1 MFKKATLIAGVVAT
15 ALLGAPQAMAGQVI
29 DGWNYSI
36 DAVGDSN
43 DGPVYDIRAI
53 AIKETTDTVYVS
65 ISANL
70 PLSGVYNDRAE
81 DSRIGWGD
89 LFFDFSGEGFSAANE
104 QRQLYAVKFSSGNN
118 ASVEE
123 TGVYGEVSAKSV
135 GPENNG
141 FRTLEEYFE
150 AGLERPNTLGSDFTD
165 KESAYQYYGIE
176 DYGIEDYGI
185 EDYGIEDYGI
195 EDYGSEA
202 EADVTGEKILNEDS
216 VGTPIDNVID
226 QGTRLGDVRLL
237 TEEEARAAGVNFDT
251 MDAAGTA
258 MITLAFDRDLLP
270 TGSFVSSVFVECA
283 NDGVAIAG
291 ALEPEEPSRPSA
303 GGGAVA
309 ALSPGAVT
317 TEIVSIVTETEE
329 TVTSVPEPSG
339 VLGLMLL
346 GAFGAL
352 RGRRRK

>member
-1 MFKKATLIAGVVAT
+1 MFKQAILTAGVIAT
-15 ALLGAPQAMAGQVI
+15 TLLGVPQAMAGQVV
-29 DGWNYSI
+29 DGWSYSI

-53 AIKETTDTVYVS
+53 AIKETADTVYVS

-70 PLSGVYNDRAE
+70 PLSGVHNNRAE

-104 QRQLYAVKFSSGNN
+104 QQQLYAVKFSPGNN

-123 TGVYGEVSAKSV
+123 TGVYSEVSAKSV
-135 GPENNG
+135 GFENNG

-165 KESAYQYYGIE
+165 KESAYQYYG
-176 DYGIEDYGI
+176 
-185 EDYGIEDYGI
+185 
-195 EDYGSEA
+195 SEA
-202 EADVTGEKILNEDS
+202 EADFSGEKSWNGDS

-226 QGTRLGDVRLL
+226 EGTRLGDIRFL
-237 TEEEARAAGVNFDT
+237 TEEEAREVGADFDA
-251 MDAAGTA
+251 MDAVGTA

-270 TGSFVSSVFVECA
+270 NGSFVSSVFIECA

-291 ALEPEEPSRPSA
+291 VLEPEEPLRPIA
-303 GGGAVA
+303 GGGGVA
-309 ALSPGAVT
+309 ALLPGAVT
-317 TEIVSIVTETEE
+317 AEIVSIVTETEE

-339 VLGLMLL
+339 VCGLMLL
-346 GAFGAL
+346 GALGVL
-352 RGRRRK
+352 KGRKRQTYCLSHRQ

>member
-176 DYGIEDYGI
+176 DYSIEDY
-185 EDYGIEDYGI
+185 D
-195 EDYGSEA
+195 SAA
-202 EADVTGEKILNEDS
+202 EADVTAEKSLNEDS

>member
-1 MFKKATLIAGVVAT
+1 
-15 ALLGAPQAMAGQVI
+15 
-29 DGWNYSI
+29 
-36 DAVGDSN
+36 
-43 DGPVYDIRAI
+43 
-53 AIKETTDTVYVS
+53 
-65 ISANL
+65 
-70 PLSGVYNDRAE
+70 
-81 DSRIGWGD
+81 
-89 LFFDFSGEGFSAANE
+89 
-104 QRQLYAVKFSSGNN
+104 QLYAVKFSSGNN

-165 KESAYQYYGIE
+165 KESAYQYYGSE
-176 DYGIEDYGI
+176 DYGSEDY
-185 EDYGIEDYGI
+185 D
-195 EDYGSEA
+195 SEA

>member
-1 MFKKATLIAGVVAT
+1 MVAT

-176 DYGIEDYGI
+176 DYSIEDY
-185 EDYGIEDYGI
+185 D
-195 EDYGSEA
+195 SAA
-202 EADVTGEKILNEDS
+202 EADVTAEKSLNEDS